1 MNNPIVESVAKALL
15 VTDQKEA
22 LVLTIGEYKER
33 PDKSFQPDLP
43 GGLVD
48 PGESERD
55 AVVREI
61 FEETGVKMAP
71 ERLRMVYSRTE
82 FRADEN
88 KSVTKQLFIGRLED
102 RVEVTLSWEHSA
114 YRWASL
120 GELQDIELRSF
131 YKEAIEYCFSN
142 RILTESL

>member
-1 MNNPIVESVAKALL
+1 MNYVHLPDFRASGTLVESLIPSQVKCDESLSLRIYKVSIYNTAMNDPIVESVAKALL

-22 LVLTIGEYKER
+22 LILTIGEYKER

-61 FEETGVKMAP
+61 FEETGVKNGAR
-71 ERLRMVYSRTE
+71 ET
-82 FRADEN
+82 N
-88 KSVTKQLFIGRLED
+88 NGLFSD
-102 RVEVTLSWEHSA
+102 
-114 YRWASL
+114 
-120 GELQDIELRSF
+120 
-131 YKEAIEYCFSN
+131 
-142 RILTESL
+142 